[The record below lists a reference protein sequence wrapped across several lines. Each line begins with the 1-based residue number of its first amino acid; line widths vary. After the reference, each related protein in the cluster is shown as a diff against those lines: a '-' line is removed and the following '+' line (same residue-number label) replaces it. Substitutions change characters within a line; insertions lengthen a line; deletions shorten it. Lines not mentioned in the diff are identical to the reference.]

1 MEIPAALHG
10 LECQYENIL
19 SHFHFGKFD
28 PVKQGLAFQ
37 KKIEEYLSK
46 EEDQLFFQNIL
57 FINFDNSQT
66 LIDADPNRIF
76 QQTENFLQILWKNL
90 CSSIEDN

>member
-28 PVKQGLAFQ
+28 PLKQGLAFQ
-37 KKIEEYLSK
+37 KKIEEYFSK

-57 FINFDNSQT
+57 FIHFDNSQT
-66 LIDADPNRIF
+66 LIV
-76 QQTENFLQILWKNL
+76 QQTEVFLQTLWQNL
-90 CSSIEDN
+90 CSSIEDNCQ

>member
-19 SHFHFGKFD
+19 SHFHFGKYD

-37 KKIEEYLSK
+37 NKIQDYLSK
-46 EEDQLFFQNIL
+46 EDDPLFIQNIL
-57 FINFDNSQT
+57 FINFNNSQI
-66 LIDADPNRIF
+66 LIDADRNK
-76 QQTENFLQILWKNL
+76 NFLETFWDKL
-90 CSSIEDN
+90 CSTIENN